1 MLFVTKGQD
10 SAVEAWL
17 EHLAHE
23 RRVAART
30 VETYGRAVAE
40 FAGFLGE
47 AGIAGGPEGA
57 DAAAVRAFLARLYGR
72 NAPSTLAR
80 KLAALR
86 SFFSFLKRR
95 RDAVSNPATEVGTPR
110 VKRALPGFVSVDEAV
125 RLADDGWPDSPRGLR
140 DHAMV
145 ELLYG
150 SGIRVGELVALDIA
164 AVDIHEGI
172 ARIRGKGGK
181 ERIVPIGRATKK
193 AIAAYLPMRERLVA
207 RGRRPEPGALFL
219 GTRGGRITARAVQR
233 LLRQRGL
240 AIGTRESLHPHA
252 LRHSCA
258 THLLDAGADL
268 RVIQELLGHASL
280 STTQRYTHVSI
291 DGLTAVFDRSHPFA
305 RRSREGKEH

>member
-1 MLFVTKGQD
+1 MPSVTDRSD
-10 SAVEAWL
+10 SATDAWL

-30 VETYGRAVAE
+30 VESYGRAVAE
-40 FAGFLGE
+40 FAAFLEE

-72 NAPSTLAR
+72 NAPPTLAR

-86 SFFSFLKRR
+86 SFFAFLKRR
-95 RDAVSNPATEVGTPR
+95 RDGTTNPATEVVTPR
-110 VKRALPGFVSVDEAV
+110 IRRALPGFVSVDEAF
-125 RLADDGWPDSPRGLR
+125 RLADDGWPDTPCGRR
-140 DHAMV
+140 DRAMV

-150 SGIRVGELVALDIA
+150 SGIRVGELVGLDVGSLDLA
-164 AVDIHEGI
+164 GGT
-172 ARIRGKGGK
+172 ARVLGKGGK
-181 ERIVPIGRATKK
+181 ERIVPLGRWTGQALV
-193 AIAAYLPMRERLVA
+193 AYLPLRESTVSRN
-207 RGRRPEPGALFL
+207 RRPEPGPLFL
-219 GTRGGRITARAVQR
+219 GSRGGRITARAVQR
-233 LLRQRGL
+233 LLKRRGL
-240 AIGTRESLHPHA
+240 EIGAREPLHPHA

-291 DGLTAVFDRSHPFA
+291 DGLTAVFDRAHPFA
-305 RRSREGKEH
+305 KRGREGKD